1 MYIGKYV
8 HRRVFKE
15 KCKQVGWV
23 MQVIFDFLRKIS
35 GGKLTQKQ
43 VNAANQVIANTTG
56 SMVANMLGIAVDEMS
71 VSNQGVDLI
80 CDFEGKRLAAYDDGV
95 GVWTIGFGTTIYP
108 NGIKVKKGDTCTL
121 DQAKSYMVHDL
132 KKFEQAVNGAVNIAL
147 NQNQFDALVS
157 LAYNIGTGA
166 FNKSTLVKKLNAGD
180 ISGAADQFDVW
191 INAGGKRMQGLVNRR
206 VKEKALFLS

>member
-1 MYIGKYV
+1 M
-8 HRRVFKE
+8 
-15 KCKQVGWV
+15 KQ
-23 MQVIFDFLRKIS
+23 IFDFLRKIS
-35 GGKLTQKQ
+35 CGNLTQKQ
-43 VNAANQVIANTTG
+43 VNAANQVISNTTG

-121 DQAKSYMVHDL
+121 DQAKSYMAHDL

-147 NQNQFDALVS
+147 NQNQFDALFS

>member
-1 MYIGKYV
+1 
-8 HRRVFKE
+8 
-15 KCKQVGWV
+15 

-43 VNAANQVIANTTG
+43 VNAANQIIANTTG

-121 DQAKSYMVHDL
+121 DQAKSYMAHDL

-180 ISGAADQFDVW
+180 IRGAADQFDVW

-206 VKEKALFLS
+206 AKEKALFLS

>member
-1 MYIGKYV
+1 
-8 HRRVFKE
+8 
-15 KCKQVGWV
+15 

-43 VNAANQVIANTTG
+43 VDAANQVIATATD
-56 SMVANMLGIAVDEMS
+56 STVADMLGIAIDQMA
-71 VSNQGVDLI
+71 VSLFGVDLI
-80 CDFEGKRLAAYDDGV
+80 CDFEGKRLVAYDDGV

-108 NGIKVKKGDTCTL
+108 NGIKVKKGDTCTEA
-121 DQAKSYMVHDL
+121 QAKSYMAHDL
-132 KKFEQAVNGAVNIAL
+132 KKFEQAVNGAVNIPL

-180 ISGAADQFDVW
+180 IRGAADQFDVW
-191 INAGGKRMQGLVNRR
+191 VNAGGKRMQGLVNRR
-206 VKEKALFLS
+206 AKEKEVFLR